1 MARVLVGL
9 LLVSCG
15 ATPARPESAATVV
28 EVPEAA
34 GSASPREVLPPRG
47 EPAPPPPP
55 DPLSDYVGSWD
66 GMVNE
71 TVSTEL
77 VIENNGR
84 FRVSAPATSFRS
96 ECDLSGR
103 FRASDSVVWMDV
115 EKSSCSVVAVG
126 STLERAVL
134 SKSDQQFTVKSDDGT
149 LVIRYTRRG
158 R

>member
-1 MARVLVGL
+1 MARVLIGL
-9 LLVSCG
+9 LLASCG
-15 ATPARPESAATVV
+15 ATAAHPESAATVV
-28 EVPEAA
+28 EVPEAR

-47 EPAPPPPP
+47 EPAPPPPR
-55 DPLSDYVGSWD
+55 DPLSDYIGSWD
-66 GMVNE
+66 GLVNE

-77 VIENNGR
+77 VVGQDGR
-84 FRVSAPATSFRS
+84 FRVTAPATSFRS

-103 FRASDSVVWMDV
+103 FRASDTIVWMDV
-115 EKSSCSVVAVG
+115 EKSSCSVVSVG

-134 SKSDQQFTVKSDDGT
+134 SKSDHQFTVKSDDGT